1 MDTQIRIA
9 GMVED
14 SIVDGPGLRF
24 TFFTQGC
31 PHHCPG
37 CHNPETHD
45 VTQGQKVTLK
55 EIYARIKNDK
65 GITGVTFS
73 GGDPFLQAQKL
84 IPLAKKLKEDG
95 YDLAMYSGWTF
106 EELQKSPVPGTKE
119 LLSFADTL
127 VDGKFILEQRSLE
140 LPFRGTKNQRIIDV
154 QQSLKL
160 GFAVESTDPEWNYK
174 ERIYA
179 EGFEPKDIR
188 TFGE

>member
-24 TFFTQGC
+24 TLFTQGC

-45 VTQGQKVTLK
+45 IRNGETIELK
-55 EIYARIKNDK
+55 EIYQRIKNDK

-106 EELQKSPVPGTKE
+106 EELSDSKIPGAKE

-140 LPFRGTKNQRIIDV
+140 LPFRGSKNQRIIDV
-154 QQSLKL
+154 QKSLKL

-174 ERIYA
+174 ERTYA

-188 TFGE
+188 SFGE